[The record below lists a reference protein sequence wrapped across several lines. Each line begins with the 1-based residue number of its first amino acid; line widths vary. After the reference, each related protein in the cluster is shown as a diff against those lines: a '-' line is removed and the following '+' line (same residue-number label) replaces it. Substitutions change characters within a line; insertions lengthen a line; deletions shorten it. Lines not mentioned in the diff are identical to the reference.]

1 MTRINELIINGK
13 SSADFPFTV
22 YVTANAGFNYARK
35 KNVLTETTYGTG
47 AIKNAIDAYPPIQ
60 KPYSIYCPSAT
71 LQDMREI
78 TTWIADEGKLIASD
92 ESDVFYEILDVEV
105 SDAPLEATG
114 GYMLDLV
121 FTTMPFGYEIN
132 QRTGVYWDK
141 SPDPLLTRMGT
152 DLVFVGDGKLFN
164 HTNAPMH
171 PRIDVYGTSA
181 NEVWIQIGRQEVK
194 LRYIDEKITIESK
207 PFEQGVY
214 DKNGRELNSVMSG
227 DFIEIPKNTTNSVV
241 MSSGIDRIEILSR
254 WAWR

>member
-47 AIKNAIDAYPPIQ
+47 AMKNTIDAYPPIQ

-78 TTWIADEGKLIASD
+78 TTWIADEGKLVASD
-92 ESDVFYEILDVEV
+92 ESDVYYEILDVEV

-114 GYMLDLV
+114 GYMLDII
-121 FTTMPFGYEIN
+121 FTTMPFGYEHLN
-132 QRTGVYWDK
+132 SLRSFSGGESFY
-141 SPDPLLTRMGT
+141 
-152 DLVFVGDGKLFN
+152 N
-164 HTNAPMH
+164 HTNAPMY
-171 PRIDVYGTSA
+171 PRIDVFGTSGS
-181 NEVWIQIGRQEVK
+181 EVQINIGGQVIK
-194 LRYIDEKITIESK
+194 LRELNQKVTIESK
-207 PFEQGVY
+207 PLEQNVY
-214 DKNGRELNSVMSG
+214 DKDGKVANGIMSG
-227 DFIEIPKNTTNSVV
+227 DFIEIKEGSNNIITFSD
-241 MSSGIDRIEILSR
+241 GINRIEMLER

>member
-1 MTRINELIINGK
+1 MTRINELIINGR

-22 YVTANAGFNYARK
+22 YVTNNAGYNYARK

-47 AIKNAIDAYPPIQ
+47 AMKNTIDAYPPIQ

-78 TTWIADEGKLIASD
+78 TTWIADEGKLVASD

-121 FTTMPFGYEIN
+121 FTTMPFGYE
-132 QRTGVYWDK
+132 VYQGLA
-141 SPDPLLTRMGT
+141 SYRNGNALI
-152 DLVFVGDGKLFN
+152 N
-164 HTNAPMH
+164 HTNAPMY
-171 PRIDVYGTSA
+171 PRIDAILHHAITS
-181 NEVWIQIGRQEVK
+181 EEKMRIGNQEVR
-194 LRYIDEKITIESK
+194 LNNVSSRIIIECK
-207 PFEQGVY
+207 PFEQNVTDVTGS
-214 DKNGRELNSVMSG
+214 LFNSIMAG
-227 DFIEIPKNTTNSVV
+227 DFFEIPPNSTNIVQLPPQ
-241 MSSGIDRIEILSR
+241 IDRIEVLER

>member
-1 MTRINELIINGK
+1 MTRINELIINGR

-47 AIKNAIDAYPPIQ
+47 AMKNTIDAYPPIQ

-78 TTWIADEGKLIASD
+78 TTWIADEGKLVASD

-121 FTTMPFGYEIN
+121 FTTMPFGYEHIHSL
-132 QRTGVYWDK
+132 RSFSGGESLY
-141 SPDPLLTRMGT
+141 
-152 DLVFVGDGKLFN
+152 N
-164 HTNAPMH
+164 HTNAPMY
-171 PRIDVYGTSA
+171 PRIDIFGASGS
-181 NEVWIQIGRQEVK
+181 EVQINIGGQIIK
-194 LRYIDEKITIESK
+194 LRELNQKVTIESK
-207 PFEQGVY
+207 PLEQNVY
-214 DKNGRELNSVMSG
+214 DNNGKIANGIMSG
-227 DFIEIPKNTTNSVV
+227 DFIEIKEGSTNLVTLSN
-241 MSSGIDRIEILSR
+241 GINRIEMLER